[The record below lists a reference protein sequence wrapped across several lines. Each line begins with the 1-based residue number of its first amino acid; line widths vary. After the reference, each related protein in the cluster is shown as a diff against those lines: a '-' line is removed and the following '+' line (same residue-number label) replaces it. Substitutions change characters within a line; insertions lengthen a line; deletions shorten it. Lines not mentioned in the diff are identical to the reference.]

1 MDLKDLVECYNDNL
15 KLFIDKHCPPATK
28 SFHQRPYSRWYN
40 EKLQNKK
47 RKTRAAERKK
57 NKSGSLESLFLNT
70 RTWMS
75 TQNLYF
81 PTSSTAWETSQW
93 TNAFVCSPTRSPG

>member
-57 NKSGSLESLFLNT
+57 NKSGSLEDLANYK
-70 RTWMS
+70 REKNGYNWM
-75 TQNLYF
+75 QKI
-81 PTSSTAWETSQW
+81 
-93 TNAFVCSPTRSPG
+93 TRSDYYKGEIENCGNDYKAIQ